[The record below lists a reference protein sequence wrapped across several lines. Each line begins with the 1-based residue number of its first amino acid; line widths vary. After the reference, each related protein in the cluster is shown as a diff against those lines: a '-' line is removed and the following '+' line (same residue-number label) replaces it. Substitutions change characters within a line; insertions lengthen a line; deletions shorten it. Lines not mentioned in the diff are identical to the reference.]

1 MKSLPTLKE
10 NILELRKK
18 IIEKDFSRM
27 NNMQKKAVFH
37 TEGPLLILAG
47 AGSGKTTV
55 LINRIGNLV
64 KYGDAYESD
73 SLPSDVNAGDI
84 ILLERVLAGE
94 NVADPRLFS
103 LLAVNPPRPYEI
115 LAITFT
121 NKAAGELKERL
132 EGLLGEDSKDIW
144 AFTFHSACLRMLRR
158 FSDRIGFSSHF
169 TIYDTDDSKRVVKEC
184 QKQLG
189 LDDKLLPFK
198 SIMSHIS
205 RAKDMLITPEE
216 YEKENAGDYRLS
228 NISKVYKLYQQK
240 LKKADAMDFDDII
253 VWTVRMFE
261 QNPDVLSY
269 YQNKFKY
276 IMVDEYQDTNHAQ
289 YMLVKLLASAHRN
302 ICVVGDDN
310 QSIYRFRGATI
321 ENILSFEKQYKD
333 AFTVRLEQNYR
344 STGNILDAAN
354 AVIKHNVNQKEKNLW
369 TDIGSGDKIEVF
381 TAEDEYG
388 EARFVA
394 DKILDS
400 VNGGDKFSENAV
412 LYRMNAMSG
421 NIESAFV
428 RSGIPYRIIG
438 GTKFY
443 DRKEIKDALAYLH
456 LAANPDDDLR
466 FRRII
471 NEPKRGIGQTSLTK
485 LAEIAATLGISMF
498 RAAERADEF
507 EGLTRAADRLMDFTK
522 LMKPFIESSDEA
534 LPSDILTGVLENSG
548 YLDALR
554 AAGEE
559 EVERLENVNELK
571 TAVLRYEQETE
582 QPSLTDYL
590 DGVALITDLDNYNSD
605 TDAVVLMTI
614 HTAKGLEFKN
624 VFVVGMEENIFPG
637 TQSIYGGESEIE
649 EERRLAYVAITR
661 AKKRLYLTNS
671 FTRMLFGSTN
681 RNVASRFL
689 NEIPDSLTNR
699 TEASPAFGRF
709 FGGSAGSGGTF
720 GFYGD
725 SSRSADGGS
734 SGKSFGR
741 NAGGNGGG
749 GFGAG
754 NGGRADRSGTRDY
767 SASGKIGGSNRGS
780 SLSSSSRQNSEGS
793 KGFGYKFKSAPSGRT
808 DFSAGD
814 CVKHKAF
821 GKGMVIEATP
831 MGDDVLLTIAF
842 DKVGTKKLMAKFA
855 KLDKE

>member
-1 MKSLPTLKE
+1 M
-10 NILELRKK
+10 
-18 IIEKDFSRM
+18 
-27 NNMQKKAVFH
+27 
-37 TEGPLLILAG
+37 
-47 AGSGKTTV
+47 
-55 LINRIGNLV
+55 
-64 KYGDAYESD
+64 
-73 SLPSDVNAGDI
+73 
-84 ILLERVLAGE
+84 
-94 NVADPRLFS
+94 
-103 LLAVNPPRPYEI
+103 
-115 LAITFT
+115 
-121 NKAAGELKERL
+121 
-132 EGLLGEDSKDIW
+132 
-144 AFTFHSACLRMLRR
+144 
-158 FSDRIGFSSHF
+158 
-169 TIYDTDDSKRVVKEC
+169 
-184 QKQLG
+184 
-189 LDDKLLPFK
+189 
-198 SIMSHIS
+198 
-205 RAKDMLITPEE
+205 
-216 YEKENAGDYRLS
+216 
-228 NISKVYKLYQQK
+228 
-240 LKKADAMDFDDII
+240 
-253 VWTVRMFE
+253 
-261 QNPDVLSY
+261 
-269 YQNKFKY
+269 
-276 IMVDEYQDTNHAQ
+276 
-289 YMLVKLLASAHRN
+289 
-302 ICVVGDDN
+302 
-310 QSIYRFRGATI
+310 
-321 ENILSFEKQYKD
+321 
-333 AFTVRLEQNYR
+333 
-344 STGNILDAAN
+344 
-354 AVIKHNVNQKEKNLW
+354 
-369 TDIGSGDKIEVF
+369 
-381 TAEDEYG
+381 
-388 EARFVA
+388 A

-485 LAEIAATLGISMF
+485 LAEIAAALGISMF

-522 LMKPFIESSDEA
+522 LMKPFIDSSDEA
-534 LPSDILTGVLENSG
+534 LPSDILTGILENSG

-709 FGGSAGSGGTF
+709 FGGSAGSGGGSF

-725 SSRSADGGS
+725 SSRGARGGS
-734 SGKSFGR
+734 SGSAFGQS
-741 NAGGNGGG
+741 AGGNGSGG
-749 GFGAG
+749 SGFGAG
-754 NGGRADRSGTRDY
+754 NGGRADKSGAREY
-767 SASGKIGGSNRGS
+767 SASGKIGGTDGNAYSRSSN
-780 SLSSSSRQNSEGS
+780 RQNSEGG
-793 KGFGYKFKSAPSGRT
+793 KGFGYKFKGAPAGRT